1 MNKTKDLEAVLY
13 KDKKISVAFL
23 SEVYIFLPT
32 KSILGSVLTESS
44 TFLLFIM
51 VSVASQP
58 SPADLAGERAC
69 YSNFLKTVQ
78 NSIKIYEPQLGQNLL
93 CLLWASLHIDHHPA
107 FSCGYS
113 RSLLR
118 KDRRRWRRFLIIKGA
133 AFHLEEKNWNSFMVK
148 LNI

>member
-32 KSILGSVLTESS
+32 KSILGSVLTESA

-51 VSVASQP
+51 VSVVSQP

-69 YSNFLKTVQ
+69 CSNFLKTVQ

-93 CLLWASLHIDHHPA
+93 CLL
-107 FSCGYS
+107 
-113 RSLLR
+113 
-118 KDRRRWRRFLIIKGA
+118 
-133 AFHLEEKNWNSFMVK
+133 
-148 LNI
+148 